1 MVRASRRQA
10 ERARRDVLLGT
21 LALFAAIAIAGGAA
35 WAWYERPAD
44 ALDASL
50 CPAGGP
56 HGHYVLLVDKTDP
69 LTFTQ
74 KEAFRVRLREL
85 IEKRTPQGYLLSVFV
100 LGESFR
106 DNAKPLV
113 ELCNP
118 GDGSDRSALTANL
131 AHLRR
136 QYEERFIA
144 PLMAEADALQAA
156 TPAKTSPIFEMLQ
169 LVGINAFQSHG
180 VKGERRLIVMSDM
193 LQNTTQ
199 FSMYRGAADFDAFAR
214 SDYGRKVQAQLA
226 GVDVELDVLVNTPAL
241 QTRRN
246 LKFWE
251 DFFDRSGAR
260 LVRVD
265 PLEG

>member
-1 MVRASRRQA
+1 MARESRRQA
-10 ERARRDVLLGT
+10 ERARRQVLLGG
-21 LALFAAIAIAGGAA
+21 LAFAVAIAIAAGAA
-35 WAWYERPAD
+35 WAWYERPAG
-44 ALDASL
+44 LDASL
-50 CPAGGP
+50 CPADGP
-56 HGHYVLLVDKTDP
+56 KGHYVLLVDKTDP

-74 KEAFRVRLREL
+74 KQAFQVRLRDL
-85 IEKRTPQGYLLSVFV
+85 VEKRTPRGYLLSVFV

-118 GDGSDRSALTANL
+118 GDGTGRSALTANL
-131 AHLRR
+131 AHLKR
-136 QYEERFIA
+136 QYDERFIA
-144 PLMAEADALQAA
+144 PLMAEADALQAT

-169 LVGINAFQSHG
+169 LVGINAFQSHD

-199 FSMYRGAADFDAFAR
+199 FSMYHGAADFQAFAR
-214 SDYGRKVQAQLA
+214 SDYGRKAQAQLQ
-226 GVDVELDVLVNTPAL
+226 GVEVELDVLVNTPAL

-246 LKFWE
+246 LEFWE
-251 DFFDRSGAR
+251 DYFDQAGAR
-260 LVRVD
+260 IVRVD